1 MIELTRAIQT
11 MEAASKGRQG
21 TQELSPALRQR
32 TTLVRQRYGSR
43 EQFLETFNPMLQIS
57 CARHADRAYF
67 GDAPTLGLLRKT
79 YGDNMATMWLMPQLY
94 DLCEFTSVK
103 KINEHQALYLA
114 EIIANE
120 YGYFKVTEFLLFF
133 YLFKTGKYGRFYGSA
148 DPMVIMEA
156 LKAFREERFDE
167 YRRHEQEEAK
177 KLKLEEDKNRATIS
191 PDEVAVRLGYPRGT
205 SIACIV
211 QYERQKDY
219 ILAICSI
226 ISMFYEIKKKN

>member
-1 MIELTRAIQT
+1 M
-11 MEAASKGRQG
+11 
-21 TQELSPALRQR
+21 
-32 TTLVRQRYGSR
+32 
-43 EQFLETFNPMLQIS
+43 
-57 CARHADRAYF
+57 
-67 GDAPTLGLLRKT
+67 
-79 YGDNMATMWLMPQLY
+79 
-94 DLCEFTSVK
+94 
-103 KINEHQALYLA
+103 A